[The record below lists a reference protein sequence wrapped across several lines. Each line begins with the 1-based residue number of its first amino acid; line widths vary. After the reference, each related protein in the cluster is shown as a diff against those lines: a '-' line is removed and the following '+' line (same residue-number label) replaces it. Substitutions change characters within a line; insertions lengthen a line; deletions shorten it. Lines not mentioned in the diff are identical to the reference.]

1 MSESNETFQEFP
13 HNQPASSQADTVLSR
28 TDITI
33 VESAWVGPLPPPEI
47 LRRLEDII
55 PGAAERILRMSEL
68 QEQHQHRMEETVINI
83 QRAAIVGD
91 SKRSNVGLCL
101 GFVIAALGLASGTYL
116 ALEGH
121 EWPGVV
127 ITGMPLTG
135 LAGVFVYGSKARRD
149 ERMQY
154 AAQDPA
160 AQSDGGA

>member
-91 SKRSNVGLCL
+91 SKNLSTISEHRLAETIIRGGVIMSHSYPSVGSLEKRLPVANAARGLPQLAHLFPFCHRRRYRPGW
-101 GFVIAALGLASGTYL
+101 GFGYV
-116 ALEGH
+116 
-121 EWPGVV
+121 
-127 ITGMPLTG
+127 
-135 LAGVFVYGSKARRD
+135 
-149 ERMQY
+149 
-154 AAQDPA
+154 
-160 AQSDGGA
+160 